1 MVLLSPL
8 TLRSWDDNLGNQGSN
23 SSTDD
28 ITKIF
33 PICLNLGEW
42 NNLTPVR
49 VWARG
54 VQIPFAGKLH
64 SMYTVKIIL
73 KYI

>member
-33 PICLNLGEW
+33 PICLNLGGR

-64 SMYTVKIIL
+64 CMYTVKIIL